1 MVSKTSLAIAD
12 SMAIGP
18 TVLFI
23 KTSSLG
29 DVVHQMPAMT
39 DARLH
44 FPDAKLTWIVEEAF
58 APLARLHP
66 GIDNVI
72 AVATRRW
79 RSSLLSPSTWRDI
92 SAFRARVRAID
103 ASKVVDTQ
111 GLLRSALI
119 ARMASG
125 ERHGYDA
132 KSIREPLASRFYDVT
147 HTVSRELHAVTRNRT
162 LTGLSLGY
170 QPAARIDYGLVKPPS
185 QNAAPYAVLLHGTSR
200 PTKEWRESEWIGI
213 GQWLRRQNIDVV
225 LPWGSERE
233 RLRCE
238 RLSRAIAQSRV
249 LERQSLDK
257 TAQVIANAAL
267 VVGVDTGLLHLA
279 AAYEVPLIAV
289 FLATDP
295 GLTGP
300 VGNGPIAVLGGKGA
314 TPAFA
319 QAIAQAEAMGFGR
332 P

>member
-1 MVSKTSLAIAD
+1 MTSGSGI
-12 SMAIGP
+12 
-18 TVLFI
+18 LFI

-39 DARLH
+39 DARAR

-66 GIDNVI
+66 GVNDVI
-72 AVATRRW
+72 PVATRRW
-79 RSSLLSPSTWRDI
+79 RSSLFSPATWREI
-92 SAFRARVRAID
+92 SAFKARVHAVDASRAI
-103 ASKVVDTQ
+103 DTQ

-170 QPAARIDYGLVKPPS
+170 KPDARIDYGLIKPPA
-185 QNAAPYAVLLHGTSR
+185 QTTMPYAVLLHGTSR

-213 GQWLRRQNIDVV
+213 GQWLRRQGIDVV

-233 RLRCE
+233 RLRCQ
-238 RLSRAIAQSRV
+238 RLSQAIAQSRV
-249 LERQSLDK
+249 LERQSLDR

-267 VVGVDTGLLHLA
+267 VIGVDTGLLHLA

-289 FLATDP
+289 FIATDP

-300 VGNGPIAVLGGKGA
+300 VGNGPIAILGGKGA
-314 TPAFA
+314 APAFA
-319 QAIAQAEAMGFGR
+319 QVIAQAETMGFAR
-332 P
+332 SA

>member
-1 MVSKTSLAIAD
+1 
-12 SMAIGP
+12 MAPSNI
-18 TVLFI
+18 LFI

-39 DARLH
+39 DARSH
-44 FPDAKLTWIVEEAF
+44 FPDAKLTWIVEDAF

-66 GIDNVI
+66 AVNEVI
-72 AVATRRW
+72 PVATRRW
-79 RSSLLSPSTWRDI
+79 RSALFNPSTWKEM
-92 SAFRARVRAID
+92 SAFKARLRAVD
-103 ASKVVDTQ
+103 AAKVVDTQ

-119 ARMASG
+119 ARIASG

-132 KSIREPLASRFYDVT
+132 ASIREPLASRFYDVT

-170 QPAARIDYGLVKPPS
+170 QPSARIDYGLFKP
-185 QNAAPYAVLLHGTSR
+185 QTQTAAAYAVLLHGTSR

-213 GQWLRRQNIDVV
+213 GQWLRRQNIGVV

-233 RLRCE
+233 RLRCQ
-238 RLSRAIAQSRV
+238 RLSQAIPQSRV

-300 VGNGPIAVLGGKGA
+300 VGNGPIVVLGGKNA

-319 QAIAQAEAMGFGR
+319 QAIAEAEKLGFGR
-332 P
+332 PSS

>member
-1 MVSKTSLAIAD
+1 
-12 SMAIGP
+12 MATNPGII
-18 TVLFI
+18 FI

-39 DARLH
+39 DARRYH
-44 FPDAKLTWIVEEAF
+44 PDAKLTWIVEEAF

-66 GIDNVI
+66 AIDEVI
-72 AVATRRW
+72 PVATRRW
-79 RSSLLSPSTWRDI
+79 RSALLSPSTWKEI
-92 SAFRARVRAID
+92 SAFKARLRAVD
-103 ASKVVDTQ
+103 AVKVVDTQ

-119 ARMASG
+119 ARMATG

-132 KSIREPLASRFYDVT
+132 SSIREPLAARFYDVT
-147 HTVSRELHAVTRNRT
+147 HKVSRELHAVTRNRT
-162 LTGLSLGY
+162 LTALSLGH
-170 QPAARIDYGLVKPPS
+170 QPDARIDYGLIKPPS
-185 QNAAPYAVLLHGTSR
+185 QNGVPYAVLLHGTSKA
-200 PTKEWRESEWIGI
+200 TKEWRESEWIGI

-233 RLRCE
+233 RLRCQ
-238 RLSRAIAQSRV
+238 RLSQAIAQSRV

-267 VVGVDTGLLHLA
+267 VIGVDTGLLHLA

-289 FLATDP
+289 FLATSP

-300 VGNGPIAVLGGKGA
+300 VGNGPIAVLGYKGA
-314 TPAFA
+314 APSFA
-319 QAIAQAEAMGFGR
+319 QVIAQAQTMGFAR
-332 P
+332 SV

>member
-1 MVSKTSLAIAD
+1 MTTGFSI
-12 SMAIGP
+12 
-18 TVLFI
+18 LFI

-39 DARLH
+39 DARAR
-44 FPDAKLTWIVEEAF
+44 FPDAKLTWIVEETF

-66 GIDNVI
+66 GIDEVI

-79 RSSLLSPSTWRDI
+79 RSSLLSPATWREI
-92 SAFRARVRAID
+92 SAFKARVRGLKAWKAI
-103 ASKVVDTQ
+103 DTQ

-119 ARMASG
+119 ARLASG

-132 KSIREPLASRFYDVT
+132 SSIREPLASLFYDVT
-147 HTVSRELHAVTRNRT
+147 HKVSRDLHAVTRNRT

-170 QPAARIDYGLVKPPS
+170 EPDARIDYGLVKPQP
-185 QNAAPYAVLLHGTSR
+185 QTAAPYAVLLHGTSR

-213 GQWLRRQNIDVV
+213 GQWLRRQGVDVV

-233 RLRCE
+233 RLRCR
-238 RLSRAIAQSRV
+238 RLSQAIAQSRV
-249 LERQSLDK
+249 LERQSLDR

-300 VGNGPIAVLGGKGA
+300 VGNGPIAVLGGKGQ

-319 QAIAQAEAMGFGR
+319 QVIAQAEKMSFVRGT
-332 P
+332 

>member
-1 MVSKTSLAIAD
+1 
-12 SMAIGP
+12 MATGSSSS
-18 TVLFI
+18 VLFI

-39 DARLH
+39 DARAH
-44 FPDAKLTWIVEEAF
+44 APDAKITWIVEEAF

-66 GIDNVI
+66 GIDEVI

-79 RSSLLSPSTWRDI
+79 RSALLSPSTWKEI
-92 SAFRARVRAID
+92 SAFKARVREVNAG
-103 ASKVVDTQ
+103 KVVDTQ

-119 ARMASG
+119 ARIASG

-132 KSIREPLASRFYDVT
+132 RSIREPLASRFYDVT
-147 HTVSRELHAVTRNRT
+147 HTVARDLHAVTRNRT

-170 QPAARIDYGLVKPPS
+170 QPAARIDYGLVKPPA
-185 QNAAPYAVLLHGTSR
+185 QNTAPYAVLLHGTSR
-200 PTKEWRESEWIGI
+200 PDKEWRESEWIGI
-213 GQWLRRQNIDVV
+213 GQWLRRQGIDVV

-233 RLRCE
+233 RLRCQ
-238 RLSRAIAQSRV
+238 RLSQAIPQSRV
-249 LERQSLDK
+249 LERQPLDR

-267 VVGVDTGLLHLA
+267 VIGVDTGLLHLA

-289 FLATDP
+289 FLGSEP

-314 TPAFA
+314 SPAFA
-319 QAIAQAEAMGFGR
+319 QAIAEAQQMGFAKV
-332 P
+332 

>member
-1 MVSKTSLAIAD
+1 MT
-12 SMAIGP
+12 IGSSI
-18 TVLFI
+18 LFI

-39 DARLH
+39 DARSH
-44 FPDAKLTWIVEEAF
+44 YPGARLTWIVEEAF

-66 GIDNVI
+66 GVDEVI
-72 AVATRRW
+72 PVATRRW
-79 RSSLLSPSTWRDI
+79 RSALLHPSTWKEI
-92 SAFRARVRAID
+92 SAFKARVRAVD
-103 ASKVVDTQ
+103 ASKAVDTQ

-119 ARMASG
+119 ARIAKG

-147 HTVSRELHAVTRNRT
+147 HTVSRDLHAVTRNRT

-170 QPAARIDYGLVKPPS
+170 QPAQRIDYGLIKPPPQ

-238 RLSRAIAQSRV
+238 RLSRGIPQSRV

-300 VGNGPIAVLGGKGA
+300 AGNGPIAVLGGKNA

-319 QAIAQAEAMGFGR
+319 QAIAEAEKMGFAKTA
-332 P
+332 